1 MSCPM
6 MTFKWFIQLS
16 DQEQEFLIGGSL
28 PQISNNNFSQRAE
41 NTTENNSTT
50 PLGKVSRMN
59 TDFAD
64 VNSGAQSILSSNE
77 TEVSP
82 FGSVNNLF
90 PNNPRSFNNPLG
102 TLGMF

>member
-1 MSCPM
+1 M
-6 MTFKWFIQLS
+6 MKFKWFIELS
-16 DQEQEFLIGGSL
+16 DQEQEFLTGGSL

-50 PLGKVSRMN
+50 PLGKV
-59 TDFAD
+59 
-64 VNSGAQSILSSNE
+64 
-77 TEVSP
+77 
-82 FGSVNNLF
+82 

>member
-1 MSCPM
+1 M
-6 MTFKWFIQLS
+6 MTFKWFIELF
-16 DQEQEFLIGGSL
+16 DQEQEFLTGGSL

-41 NTTENNSTT
+41 NTTDNNSTT

-59 TDFAD
+59 TDFAN

-77 TEVSP
+77 PEVSP